1 MGGDIK
7 EKVGLYENII
17 DNRVD
22 VILIIVVLKL
32 DICIVLIYI
41 NVLYWFDYGGK
52 NNLCED
58 CI

>member
-1 MGGDIK
+1 MGNDIK
-7 EKVGLYENII
+7 KKVGLYENII
-17 DNRVD
+17 GNRVD
-22 VILIIVVLKL
+22 VILIIIVLEL

-41 NVLYWFDYGGK
+41 NVLYWFVYGGK